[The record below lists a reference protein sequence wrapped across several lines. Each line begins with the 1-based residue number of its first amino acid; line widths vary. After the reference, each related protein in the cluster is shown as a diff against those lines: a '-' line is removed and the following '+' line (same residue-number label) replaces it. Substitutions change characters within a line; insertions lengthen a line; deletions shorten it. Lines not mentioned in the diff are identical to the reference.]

1 MYDLGESFKN
11 EHPENLKA
19 FSKSIFKGAKYRITI
34 LTERL
39 VRLEYD
45 EEGKFYDMET
55 PIVKNRVFP
64 YPQFVIKEDE
74 VYFTVETKYMSL
86 TYQKDAPFS
95 GRTLTAKVLDTE
107 NTWYYGVNEVQNF
120 KSCAKSLDGQ
130 KSMPPLFKGLFSPMG
145 YATIDDSKSI
155 FID

>member
-74 VYFTVETKYMSL
+74 VYFTV
-86 TYQKDAPFS
+86 
-95 GRTLTAKVLDTE
+95 
-107 NTWYYGVNEVQNF
+107 
-120 KSCAKSLDGQ
+120 
-130 KSMPPLFKGLFSPMG
+130 
-145 YATIDDSKSI
+145 
-155 FID
+155 